1 MPSESAEMTE
11 QQQWIKISGKAYH
24 GSFPAS
30 FADSLSEMQRG
41 FYRTAALAL
50 HGDENIKRLTREEL
64 ARFEI
69 TFEIKEGSTE
79 IYTDL
84 AEKIESLIT
93 EAFRT
98 MPTEYQAI
106 LLAFAVACYFG
117 SRTYDR
123 YCQKEEAANS
133 EAERTKQM
141 QIIEEISG
149 KGFTGITAVTESLS
163 KNAAKLTDSVL
174 RNATGAE
181 TVQIADTTYTAD
193 DIAEAGRR
201 NRFNRQSKNL
211 NGNYR
216 ITIIDA
222 TRPDTLKLTLQDE
235 QGVSL
240 AARLDTDD
248 LFADDIE
255 KIWQAAQSGRHIPM
269 QITAVYKDRQYEKG
283 YIVGLEL

>member
-1 MPSESAEMTE
+1 MTE

-84 AEKIESLIT
+84 TGKIESLIT
-93 EAFRT
+93 EAFQT
-98 MPTEYQAI
+98 MPTEYQAALI
-106 LLAFAVACYFG
+106 AFAAACYFG
-117 SRTYDR
+117 SKAYDR

-141 QIIEEISG
+141 QIIEEIS
-149 KGFTGITAVTESLS
+149 KTGFAGIAAVTESLS

-174 RNATGAE
+174 RNAAGAE
-181 TVQIADTTYTAD
+181 TVQIAGITYTAD
-193 DIAEAGRR
+193 DITEAGRR
-201 NRFNRQSKNL
+201 NRFDRQSKTL

-216 ITIIDA
+216 ITIID
-222 TRPDTLKLTLQDE
+222 TTHPDTLKLTLQDE
-235 QGVSL
+235 QGISF